1 METTGVTPANAEN
14 TAPVEVAEPDG
25 GATETKGDG
34 SAPSVPEADT
44 PVPPKRDAVQ
54 ERFDKLTREKYDNAR
69 LADQR
74 GYELERERAERQRLE
89 AEIAK
94 LRNSETPQ
102 VAPDKFP
109 TLEQFG
115 YDEGKFMAAV
125 IARTQGMTEAAKAA
139 ARETAKEEIQAER
152 NASRQQE
159 AAKNWAKKQAE
170 FIKSKPDYVEK
181 VLEARTLPISREIQ
195 MELQESDLG
204 PQIAYYLV
212 ENPEKA
218 AAIMQ
223 LPLKEQ
229 LKEIGRIEAR
239 LESTKTPAKPAV
251 SQAPP
256 PAEKI
261 ESNES
266 VVSVRVDTAESDGLS
281 DREWTRR
288 RNAQE
293 QARLRKL
300 RGG

>member
-1 METTGVTPANAEN
+1 METLASGTPAPANADN
-14 TAPVEVAEPDG
+14 TAPVETAQPDG
-25 GATETKGDG
+25 EAVETKGDG

-44 PVPPKRDAVQ
+44 PAKVKKDPVQ
-54 ERFDKLTREKYDNAR
+54 ERFDKLTRDKYDALR
-69 LADQR
+69 EADRR
-74 GYELERERAERQRLE
+74 GYELERLNARLAELE
-89 AEIAK
+89 KAQKPE
-94 LRNSETPQ
+94 
-102 VAPDKFP
+102 VAPQTDFP

-115 YDEGKFMAAV
+115 YDEAKFMAAV
-125 IARTQGMTEAAKAA
+125 VARTKGMTEAAKEA
-139 ARETAKEEIQAER
+139 AREAAREEIQAER
-152 NASRQQE
+152 NATRQQE
-159 AAKNWAKKQAE
+159 AAKNWARKQAE

-195 MELQESDLG
+195 MELQESELG
-204 PQIAYYLV
+204 PQIAYHLV

-223 LPLKEQ
+223 LPFKEQ

-239 LESTKTPAKPAV
+239 LEATKTPAKPAV

-256 PAEKI
+256 PVGKVEADDAPAVI
-261 ESNES
+261 
-266 VVSVRVDTAESDGLS
+266 RVDTPDSDNLS

-293 QARLRKL
+293 LAQRRKQ